1 MKQTIFIIG
10 LIVAAIL
17 IAGCSQPVQNVDSVP
32 VAQVTMLAANGSYV
46 PAPVYVPPY
55 ECHMETSNPPMGF
68 TFPCNSSVGDTSDY
82 KIEYVNGEYKAVYYG
97 V

>member
-10 LIVAAIL
+10 LVVAAIL
-17 IAGCSQPVQNVDSVP
+17 IAGCSQPVQNVESAP
-32 VAQVTMLAANGSYV
+32 ATILAENGSYV
-46 PAPVYVPPY
+46 PAPVVIPPY
-55 ECHMETSNPPMGF
+55 SCHMETTNPPMGF
-68 TFPCNSSVGDTSDY
+68 TFPCNSSVGDTSNY